1 MNQFINYVQVF
12 VNYVMIKWKIL
23 SVSDQNLLK
32 LYKLFDGTFER
43 AIDLYEQRRVTQIS
57 TSNTIIT
64 ECKCA
69 NEASWLMQV
78 RGHSGALYTLFPEI
92 NYCTCAAFRY
102 NPVWINYLTQKIT
115 QLLF

>member
-1 MNQFINYVQVF
+1 MKN
-12 VNYVMIKWKIL
+12 IL

-57 TSNTIIT
+57 TSNAIIT

-78 RGHSGALYTLFPEI
+78 RGHSGELYTLFPEI

-102 NPVWINYLTQKIT
+102 NSCANKLSHSKDNAIT
-115 QLLF
+115 FLKFYILE